1 MPLPPPSHTGR
12 PPVGIGS
19 IGTAVV
25 LMAVGAVL
33 MFAVDVPRE
42 VEKYV
47 DVLDLGLILIWAGIL
62 ILVMQVVMTRRPAPR
77 GRSRPGAS
85 AYDRGGAQTAES
97 TSEHEWYEHDVH
109 RPGYAGET
117 ERFPTLRDR

>member
-1 MPLPPPSHTGR
+1 MPLPPPPSATRR
-12 PPVGIGS
+12 PAIGIGS

-33 MFAVDVPRE
+33 AFAVDVPRE
-42 VEKYV
+42 IEKYV
-47 DVLDLGLILIWAGIL
+47 DVLDLGLILVWAGIL

-77 GRSRPGAS
+77 GRSRPVAPTYDSVGAS
-85 AYDRGGAQTAES
+85 AETTA
-97 TSEHEWYEHDVH
+97 TSEWYEHDVH

-117 ERFPTLRDR
+117 RRFPTVRDR